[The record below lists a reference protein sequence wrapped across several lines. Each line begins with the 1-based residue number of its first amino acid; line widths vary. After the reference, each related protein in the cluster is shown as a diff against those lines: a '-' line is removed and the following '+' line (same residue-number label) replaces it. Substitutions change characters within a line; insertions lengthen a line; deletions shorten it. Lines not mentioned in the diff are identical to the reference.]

1 MHLLSTY
8 IAFFIFTTAKSAEKK
23 IATKDIWLIK
33 GHKERNVAESV
44 GFTNLFYFFQTKN
57 IMKISIKNFPA
68 FHPVKDIDSC
78 DICDSK
84 EGRMLVN

>member
-1 MHLLSTY
+1 
-8 IAFFIFTTAKSAEKK
+8 
-23 IATKDIWLIK
+23 
-33 GHKERNVAESV
+33 
-44 GFTNLFYFFQTKN
+44 
-57 IMKISIKNFPA
+57 MKISIKNFPA